1 MMKKKVLRKLKKALE
16 EHEPVFRVRIVAAIV
31 HKGKIVAVG
40 KNQTKT
46 HPVAALYGKH
56 EEAIYLHAEVDAINK
71 AKKRL
76 GSLSKTELYVM
87 RMKQDGTIG
96 LSLPCEG
103 CSRCIVA
110 HNIPKVTYSN
120 DNGEFECISL

>member
-1 MMKKKVLRKLKKALE
+1 MKKSILRKLKKKLE

-31 HKGKIVAVG
+31 KKGKIVAIG

-56 EEAIYLHAEVDAINK
+56 EKAIYLHAEVDAINK
-71 AKKRL
+71 AKKHL
-76 GSLSKTELYVM
+76 GSLSGTELYVM

-103 CSRCIVA
+103 CSRCIVD
-110 HNIPKVTYSN
+110 NSIPKVNYSK
-120 DNGEFECISL
+120 DNGEMECISL